1 MLKPL
6 NICYLLETAE
16 LHGGVRIVFDQA
28 RALAARGHR
37 VVVRAMHGDHRW
49 YPYPMGVSYVTELG
63 QPFEGLEPEVVVA
76 TFWTT
81 VPPALALGAP
91 LTIHFCQGCEWEMPE
106 YEDRKKA
113 IEQVYARSIPKIT
126 IGPWLNKRLEDRF
139 GTGIFPLES
148 VGQIVDTD
156 LYRPRPSKNQAADR
170 DRRQHRPRSVLVVGV
185 FEAWVKGI
193 ATALKAVELVRAE
206 GFDVQ
211 VVRVST
217 LPLSTL
223 EQEQFQPE
231 VYHHC
236 LTPVQMVE
244 VYQQADIILAPS
256 RSTEGFGLPFVEA
269 LASGLPA
276 VATAIPS
283 HLSLDPRHD
292 YACFVPEGDSIAMAA
307 GLRQLLTDDSCCLAL
322 SQRAVEVVQNQF
334 QADAVASRLES
345 CFQHWLN
352 GQRNE

>member
-1 MLKPL
+1 MMQPL

-28 RALAARGHR
+28 RALAVRGHQ
-37 VVVRAMHGDHRW
+37 VVVRAVDGDHRW
-49 YPYPMGVSYVTELG
+49 YPYPVEVSYVADLRE
-63 QPFEGLEPEVVVA
+63 PFVGFKPDVVVA

-81 VPPALALGAP
+81 LPPALALEAP
-91 LTIHFCQGCEWEMPE
+91 LTVHFCQGCEWEMPE

-113 IEQVYARSIPKIT
+113 IEQVYARPIPKIT
-126 IGPWLNKRLEDRF
+126 VGSWLNERLEEHF
-139 GTGIFPLES
+139 GSGAFPLES

-156 LYRPRPSKNQAADR
+156 LYLPRPLVSRINETGKLR
-170 DRRQHRPRSVLVVGV
+170 TPCSILVVGI

-193 ATALKAVELVRAE
+193 ATALEAVEMLRAS
-206 GFDVQ
+206 GFDLKVI
-211 VVRVST
+211 RVST
-217 LPLSTL
+217 LPLST
-223 EQEQFQPE
+223 EERERFQPE

-256 RSTEGFGLPFVEA
+256 RSAEGFGLPFAEA

-283 HLSLDPRHD
+283 HLSFDREAD
-292 YACFVPEGDSIAMAA
+292 YACFVPEGDSMAMAA
-307 GLRQLLTDDSCCLAL
+307 GLRQLLEDENRCLAL
-322 SQRAVEVVQNQF
+322 SRRAVEVVQTRF
-334 QADAVASRLES
+334 QPDAVACRLEA
-345 CFQHWLN
+345 CFQRWLN
-352 GQRNE
+352 RG